1 MLTFPHINYYG
12 DYWGLPII
20 AFDKLDGSNIRA
32 EFSRK
37 KGFYK
42 FGTRNV
48 MIDEKNEQFGQA
60 IPTFL
65 NKYGDEL
72 EKVFNQKEY
81 RNILSFVCFGEFL
94 GENSEYGRHGLNDK
108 FDIVLFDVNAYK
120 KGLIKPRDF
129 VNNFGH
135 LDIPKIIY
143 EGELNEE
150 FINDVKV
157 NKFNLKEGVIAKGVV
172 PGKKSDNLYYCKI
185 KTNQWLENLRAKYGE
200 KALQEELKKHI

>member
-60 IPTFL
+60 IPIFL